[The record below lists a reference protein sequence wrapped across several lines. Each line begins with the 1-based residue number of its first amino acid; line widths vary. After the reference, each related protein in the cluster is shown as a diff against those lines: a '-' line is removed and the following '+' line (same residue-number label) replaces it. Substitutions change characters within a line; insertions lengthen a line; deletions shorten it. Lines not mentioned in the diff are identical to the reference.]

1 MRLKACCSSGLGEM
15 IGRAGGIGNPGFP
28 VAVSDSFFSK
38 NGVAKNDA
46 NSRLSRRICRH
57 GFFQPHFSPHQQFK
71 LKPNVMSDTRPGSAS
86 GPDFRPEELPPVTPP
101 SAGFIVQLFVIP
113 ALIVMAVVAVW
124 ALFGKLADSGSDWQ
138 QLVAE
143 LGGGN
148 EHRRWRAAQELAQ
161 LLHNERIAPPAD
173 RAPLA
178 SNPQVALALSELL
191 KETLASPSTSPE
203 TIMQQE
209 FLARA
214 LGGLEADD
222 TTLPILAQTLSS
234 DRAPDVRKSG
244 LMAITAISGRHFDKA
259 MGYDPELAANAPP
272 APRNP
277 LETATISNSEVLQQI
292 RVAAQD
298 QDAIVR
304 HIAAYALGNISGPE
318 SISQLKV
325 MLGDSDRQ
333 ARANAAMGLA
343 RNGDAAALPVL
354 LELLQS
360 LTMPAA
366 DPPAASTNADQAS
379 STEAAN
385 RRAELPVLARNC
397 LRAVRDLWTKLT
409 PEEQQRTTAAVQ
421 SIADTDSL
429 MADIR
434 VQARNLLEA
443 VTAASASA
451 NAPAERNSAP

>member
-1 MRLKACCSSGLGEM
+1 
-15 IGRAGGIGNPGFP
+15 
-28 VAVSDSFFSK
+28 
-38 NGVAKNDA
+38 
-46 NSRLSRRICRH
+46 
-57 GFFQPHFSPHQQFK
+57 
-71 LKPNVMSDTRPGSAS
+71 MSDTRPGSAS

-124 ALFGKLADSGSDWQ
+124 ALFGKLADSSSDWQ

-161 LLHNERIAPPAD
+161 LLHNERIAPPVD

-178 SNPQVALALSELL
+178 SNPQVALALSDLL
-191 KETLASPSTSPE
+191 KETLASPSSTPE

-214 LGGLEADD
+214 LGGLEADE
-222 TTLPILAQTLSS
+222 TTLPVLAQTLEAE
-234 DRAPDVRKSG
+234 RAPDLRKSG
-244 LMAITAISGRHFDKA
+244 LMAVTAISGRHFDKA
-259 MGYDPELAANAPP
+259 MGFNPDVTEDGPP

-277 LETATISNSEVLQQI
+277 LETATISNDQVLLQL

-298 QDAIVR
+298 PDAIVR
-304 HIAAYALGNISGPE
+304 NIAAYALGNVSGPE
-318 SISQLKV
+318 SISQLRI

-333 ARANAAMGLA
+333 VRANAAMGLA
-343 RNGDAAALPVL
+343 RNGETAALPVL

-360 LTMPAA
+360 LTQPATDA
-366 DPPAASTNADQAS
+366 SAAAAPADQAS
-379 STEAAN
+379 AIEAAN
-385 RRAELPVLARNC
+385 RRAELPVIARNC
-397 LRAVRDLWTKLT
+397 FRAVRDLWTKL
-409 PEEQQRTTAAVQ
+409 PPDEQQQTAAAIEGV
-421 SIADTDSL
+421 ADSEAL

-434 VQARNLLEA
+434 VQARNLLQ
-443 VTAASASA
+443 VVASASA
-451 NAPAERNSAP
+451 TAPTERTSTP